1 MNLSEKI
8 VNTSQIF
15 EGDIIKINKNEVL
28 LPNGKTSTREI
39 VKSKNAV
46 CIAVLTED
54 NQIIFE
60 KQFRCPFNNVV
71 LELPAGKMEDSDE
84 TPLNAA
90 IRELKEETGIIATD
104 YKFLGEFYSTP
115 GFCTEI
121 IYMYAC
127 KLSKIEGTKLDEDEF
142 RDIIKI
148 PIQKAIDMIL
158 NNEIKDGK
166 TQALILKLNTMINNG

>member
-1 MNLSEKI
+1 
-8 VNTSQIF
+8 
-15 EGDIIKINKNEVL
+15 
-28 LPNGKTSTREI
+28 
-39 VKSKNAV
+39 
-46 CIAVLTED
+46 
-54 NQIIFE
+54 
-60 KQFRCPFNNVV
+60 
-71 LELPAGKMEDSDE
+71 MEDSDE

-142 RDIIKI
+142 IDIIKI